1 MIKSDKRQITTMILG
16 FSVLQIIMFG
26 LLYRTK
32 DPKEF
37 ASMIHQVVTNNTMR
51 LVIIILILF
60 VFLASMIVSSL
71 LTSVFSFLATNLF
84 KKKNLKYE
92 FQCIFLIF
100 LIVSSLQPAISTLTS
115 PFFQT
120 DIPIAYITALF
131 LFGGLLIHK
140 TNNILRSIL
149 LVLLLV
155 VVQLV
160 VIFIA

>member
-115 PFFQT
+115 PFFKLTFQS
-120 DIPIAYITALF
+120 L
-131 LFGGLLIHK
+131 
-140 TNNILRSIL
+140 IL
-149 LVLLLV
+149 LHFFFSGLADS
-155 VVQLV
+155 QNS
-160 VIFIA
+160 